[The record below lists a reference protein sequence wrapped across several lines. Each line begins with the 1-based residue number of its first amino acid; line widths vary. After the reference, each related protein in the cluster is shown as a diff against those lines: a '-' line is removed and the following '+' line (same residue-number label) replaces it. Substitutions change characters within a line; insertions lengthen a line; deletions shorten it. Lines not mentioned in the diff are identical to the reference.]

1 MTFVHLLAGG
11 PMRIGQ
17 LAELA
22 GVRPQTIRFYERKKL
37 LPKAART
44 PSNYRAYTD
53 SDLERVRFIR
63 QAQQL
68 GFTLKET
75 RGLLQLHYPSPGR
88 SPYPMP
94 SARFQSAMLIARRTL
109 IRIDSQIVALQ
120 RMRAQLSQM
129 FAISGLVAPSSCPAS
144 TVARK
149 SS

>member
-1 MTFVHLLAGG
+1 
-11 PMRIGQ
+11 MRIGQ
-17 LAELA
+17 LAKLA
-22 GVRPQTIRFYERKKL
+22 GVHAQTIRFYERKKL

-44 PSNYRAYTD
+44 SSNYRAYTD
-53 SDLERVRFIR
+53 ADLERVRFIR

-75 RGLLQLHYPSPGR
+75 RSLLQLHYPSPNR
-88 SPYPMP
+88 PPYPML

-109 IRIDSQIVALQ
+109 IRIDSQILALQ
-120 RMRAQLSQM
+120 RMRAQLSEV
-129 FAISGLVAPSSCPAS
+129 FAISAPAAPSACPAS